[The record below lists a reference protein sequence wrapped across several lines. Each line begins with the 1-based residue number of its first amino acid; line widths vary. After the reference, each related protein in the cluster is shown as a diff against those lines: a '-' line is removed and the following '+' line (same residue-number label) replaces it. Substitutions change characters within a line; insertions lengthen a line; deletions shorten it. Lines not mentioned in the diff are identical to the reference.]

1 MEEFNYII
9 GSSNGGGGGSI
20 NSNNYYSNKVKNG
33 VIKTKKDNDNRS
45 F

>member
-9 GSSNGGGGGSI
+9 GSSNGGT
-20 NSNNYYSNKVKNG
+20 NSSNYYSNKVKNG

>member
-9 GSSNGGGGGSI
+9 GSSGGGGPHS
-20 NSNNYYSNKVKNG
+20 SNYYSNKIKNG